1 MKPIF
6 LSVLVASSAFAQLVP
21 WVVETSAIP
30 SSGTG
35 DPSFVYVPRPPTT
48 GVRLIVGTDP
58 FLAGVFLWEPGQP
71 PTILPVGLVKAAD
84 ARGPM
89 LVVTSS
95 TGNTVLVF
103 HVSSTGTVTQLDT
116 GGFTVPTPGFVAL
129 AQGTDGGFELW
140 VDTSSQTV
148 EHFAMSRVVD
158 GGVTFRSLSTF
169 TVPETPTG
177 LAVDDR
183 RRRLYVAQP
192 SLGVLTVEPNG
203 NQDFLISIDAG
214 QLGVAVGGLDL
225 FLAADGGA
233 LVFSAAPTEERVM
246 VHAHAGTQAAFL
258 AALQFGDT
266 DGGAARLTLPLTLD
280 VFEQPLPGFPKG
292 LLVIEDNASHNY
304 KVVSLEDVDAV
315 FPLPAPFGAPPADAD
330 AGVPDAGMTDA
341 GATDGGAPADG
352 GTGGG
357 GGSSGSGGGSGR
369 PSGPGPGVEP
379 TPACG
384 CTGGPFAMLPAL
396 LLLWWIRRLR
406 S

>member
-1 MKPIF
+1 MKPII
-6 LSVLVASSAFAQLVP
+6 LSLLVASSAFAQLVP

-30 SSGTG
+30 SAGTG

-58 FLAGVFLWEPGQP
+58 NLAGVFLWEPGQL
-71 PTILPVGLVKAAD
+71 PTVLPVGLVKAAD

-89 LVVTSS
+89 LVVSSS

-103 HVSSTGTVTQLDT
+103 HVSNTGNVTQLDT
-116 GGFTVPTPGFVAL
+116 GGFNVPTPGFIAL
-129 AQGTDGGFELW
+129 SQGTDGGFEVW

-148 EHFAMSRVVD
+148 EHFAMSAVVD
-158 GGVTFRSLSTF
+158 GGVTFRALSTI
-169 TVPETPTG
+169 TVPQTPTG

-192 SLGVLTVEPNG
+192 TLGVLTVEPNG

-214 QLGVAVGGLDL
+214 QLGVVVGGLDL
-225 FLAADGGA
+225 FLAADGGT
-233 LVFSAAPTEERVM
+233 LVFSAAPADEQVK
-246 VHAHAGTQAAFL
+246 VHAHVGTQAPFR

-266 DGGAARLTLPLTLD
+266 DGGGARLTLPRSVD

-292 LLVIEDNASHNY
+292 LLVIEDGASHNY
-304 KVVSLEDVDAV
+304 KVVSLVDVDAV
-315 FPLPAPFGAPPADAD
+315 FPLPAPFGAPPAPAD
-330 AGVPDAGMTDA
+330 AGVSDGGT
-341 GATDGGAPADG
+341 TDGGAPADG